1 MIAELTGE
9 LSYLSWQELLLRVG
23 MAMLFG
29 LILGLERDT
38 KNKPID
44 FRAYMIVAV
53 TTCILAIL
61 GQEIYAD
68 FSLADSILR
77 IDLANIIAGVMTGIG
92 FLGAGAII
100 QRDGSRVVGTAT
112 GASIWAAGGIG
123 LAIGFGFYSLGI
135 VAFIA
140 IGIILLAGGIIRARF
155 SGIEDKETQKQVY
168 KE

>member
-1 MIAELTGE
+1 MLADLGLELT
-9 LSYLSWQELLLRVG
+9 YVSWQELLLRVG

-44 FRAYMIVAV
+44 FRAFMIVAV

-61 GQEIYAD
+61 GQELYSD
-68 FSLADSILR
+68 FSSSDGTLKV
-77 IDLANIIAGVMTGIG
+77 DLSTIIAGVMTGIG

-100 QRDGSRVVGTAT
+100 QRGDDRVVGSAT

-123 LAIGFGFYSLGI
+123 LAIGFGFYILGI
-135 VAFIA
+135 VAFAA
-140 IGIILLAGGIIRARF
+140 IGLILLVGGIFRSKL
-155 SGIEDKETQKQVY
+155 SGTEDKEDQGSSS
-168 KE
+168 